1 MEAIKLTKEDII
13 KLGIKRVFPDLSSDI
28 LTNIKINLDEIKE
41 EDQAEAYINKENIVT
56 INRKFAINRLQKTFN
71 SVSDSLENSYL
82 LYLYTHETFHF
93 ILKHFSRFE
102 RILKN
107 NKSLIESISQKLPN
121 FNIFEYL
128 NIEADIELN
137 YIIFNE
143 LQFIFEPVFKGQKNE
158 KDNIL
163 NHLRNGYCAEP
174 NVHNE
179 IIGSF
184 YNFCKNN
191 QILKKELDY
200 TKYFTNTHYFEEN
213 ILKLLNF
220 FNDLELIQNG
230 GGNGNN
236 QNDSGEGNGGGN
248 GDCDNCQNP
257 NNGKSNNKKNGNNS
271 KDFSHGKK
279 FQRKI
284 EKSDLNSENEKKE
297 GQKDGQNGK
306 EQSSQKTSQA
316 KEGSF
321 SKNKLQSDIAS
332 KEAGANSLNS
342 ILEKIELQE
351 VKKLNIKNLLK
362 NLKTTLKSG
371 HEYESFAI
379 PKASALSRK
388 EISPKVFLEEE
399 KDGKI
404 VIVVDTSGSVFSPDI
419 FGRFVKVF
427 EQIIEFTSKE
437 NIKVFVI
444 FIDTKIQET
453 IEIKEKESIRKSL
466 EKFVKNIKGGGGTEL
481 NPAIAHILKDKKMK
495 NAKMIFTI
503 TDGYL
508 SSSLMRTKI
517 KNIVLLPENEYST
530 NYLNGAPWY
539 LF

>member
-1 MEAIKLTKEDII
+1 METIKLTKEDII
-13 KLGIKRVFPDLSSDI
+13 KLGIKRIFPDLSSDI

-41 EDQAEAYINKENIVT
+41 EDHAEAYINKENIVT
-56 INRKFAINRLQKTFN
+56 INRKFAINRLKKTFETVTE
-71 SVSDSLENSYL
+71 SIENSYL
-82 LYLYTHETFHF
+82 VYLYTHETLHF
-93 ILKHFSRFE
+93 ILCHFSRFE

-107 NKSLIESISQKLPN
+107 NKSLIESISQKFPN

-143 LQFIFEPVFKGQKNE
+143 LQFIFDPVFKGQKNE
-158 KDNIL
+158 RDNIL
-163 NHLRNGYCAEP
+163 KHLRNGYCAEP
-174 NVHNE
+174 KVHNE
-179 IIGSF
+179 IIENF

-220 FNDLELIQNG
+220 FNDLELVQNNE

-236 QNDSGEGNGGGN
+236 DNQDGEEN
-248 GDCDNCQNP
+248 GDGGE
-257 NNGKSNNKKNGNNS
+257 NNGKSNGKNNS
-271 KDFSHGKK
+271 KSKGNNPDEFSHGKE

-284 EKSDLNSENEKKE
+284 EKKDLNSGTEQKE
-297 GQKDGQNGK
+297 GQNGK
-306 EQSSQKTSQA
+306 DTPFQKTSQE
-316 KEGSF
+316 KEGNF

-351 VKKLNIKNLLK
+351 IKKLNIKNLLK
-362 NLKTTLKSG
+362 NLKTTIKSG
-371 HEYESFAI
+371 HEYENLSV
-379 PKASALSRK
+379 PKASTLSRK
-388 EISPKVFLEEE
+388 EISPKITLEEE

-444 FIDTKIQET
+444 FIDTEIKEI
-453 IEIKEKESIRKSL
+453 IEIKEKENIRKSL

-517 KNIVLLPENEYST
+517 KNIVLLPENKYVT
-530 NYLNGAPWY
+530 NYLNGASWY

>member
-1 MEAIKLTKEDII
+1 MEAIKLTKEDIM
-13 KLGIKRVFPDLSSDI
+13 KLGIKRIFPDLSSDI
-28 LTNIKINLDEIKE
+28 LTNIKINLDEEKE
-41 EDQAEAYINKENIVT
+41 SDAAEAYIDENNIIT
-56 INRKFAINRLQKTFN
+56 INRKFAINKLQITFGTITE
-71 SVSDSLENSYL
+71 SLENSYL
-82 LYLYTHETFHF
+82 VYLFTHETLHF
-93 ILKHFSRFE
+93 VLRHFSRFD
-102 RILKN
+102 RVLKN
-107 NKSLIESISQKLPN
+107 NKSLIESILKKYPK
-121 FNIFEYL
+121 FNIFDCL

-137 YIIFNE
+137 HIIFTE
-143 LQFIFEPVFKGQKNE
+143 LSFIFDPVFKGQKNE
-158 KDNIL
+158 RDNIL

-174 NVHNE
+174 KVHNE
-179 IIGSF
+179 VIENF
-184 YNFCKNN
+184 YNFCKDI

-220 FNDLELIQNG
+220 FNDLELQNNG
-230 GGNGNN
+230 GGSGNN
-236 QNDSGEGNGGGN
+236 DSN
-248 GDCDNCQNP
+248 
-257 NNGKSNNKKNGNNS
+257 SNES
-271 KDFSHGKK
+271 STDEFSHGKE

-284 EKSDLNSENEKKE
+284 EKKDLNSGNEQKE
-297 GQKDGQNGK
+297 GQNEK
-306 EQSSQKTSQA
+306 EAPSQKSSQE
-316 KEGSF
+316 KEENF

-332 KEAGANSLNS
+332 KEAGVNSLNL

-351 VKKLNIKNLLK
+351 IKKLNIKNLLK
-362 NLKTTLKSG
+362 NLKTTIKSG
-371 HEYESFAI
+371 HEYEDLSV

-404 VIVVDTSGSVFSPDI
+404 VIIVDTSGSVFSPDI

-444 FIDTKIQET
+444 FIDTKIQEI
-453 IEIKEKESIRKSL
+453 IEIKEKENIRKSL

-508 SSSLMRTKI
+508 SRPLMRTKI
-517 KNIVLLPENEYST
+517 KNIVLLPENEYTT